1 MLSNFGLFKGYN
13 SVVECYLDVIEVISS
28 NLIIPN
34 VSMYK
39 NGNPSKILL
48 LYITILLKQ
57 SIKSKF
63 EHIFSKRKSKYFCL
77 SLSKD

>member
-1 MLSNFGLFKGYN
+1 MLTNFGVFKGYN

-39 NGNPSKILL
+39 NEKPSKI
-48 LYITILLKQ
+48 
-57 SIKSKF
+57 
-63 EHIFSKRKSKYFCL
+63 
-77 SLSKD
+77 